1 MEILSLFFHG
11 LRDTMDIT
19 HSGVSI
25 CKRSFDQLI
34 IIIREYE
41 DTNNM
46 IPIFTFS
53 IKIISIFLAHIKIVI
68 NIYIFSDCT

>member
-46 IPIFTFS
+46 IP
-53 IKIISIFLAHIKIVI
+53 FLLFQLKSSR
-68 NIYIFSDCT
+68 FF